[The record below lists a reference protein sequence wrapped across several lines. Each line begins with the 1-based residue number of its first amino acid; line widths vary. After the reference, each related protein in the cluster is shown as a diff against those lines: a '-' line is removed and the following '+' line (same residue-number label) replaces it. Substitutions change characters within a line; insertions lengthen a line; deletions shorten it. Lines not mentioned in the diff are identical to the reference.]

1 MVEDYT
7 VMRGGLSSSTG
18 RNCEIANSV
27 GHGILHSSG
36 KRSGRSQGISETSGC
51 GNHDSKL
58 NKRTFIS
65 ITSSICTCMAEVL
78 MIIPLEER
86 ISKFGSHYEQSK
98 DLITAPEYKKNQE
111 IIIYRPVA
119 KRSRYTKEHNFDI
132 IAAPGGPESCSCL

>member
-1 MVEDYT
+1 MKLLIQL
-7 VMRGGLSSSTG
+7 VM
-18 RNCEIANSV
+18 EI
-27 GHGILHSSG
+27 LRSSG

-98 DLITAPEYKKNQE
+98 DLITAPEYKK
-111 IIIYRPVA
+111 I
-119 KRSRYTKEHNFDI
+119 KR
-132 IAAPGGPESCSCL
+132 

>member
-1 MVEDYT
+1 MKLLIQL
-7 VMRGGLSSSTG
+7 VM
-18 RNCEIANSV
+18 E
-27 GHGILHSSG
+27 ILHSSG

-78 MIIPLEER
+78 MIEER

-98 DLITAPEYKKNQE
+98 DLITAPEYKK
-111 IIIYRPVA
+111 I
-119 KRSRYTKEHNFDI
+119 KR
-132 IAAPGGPESCSCL
+132 

>member
-1 MVEDYT
+1 MKLLIQMVME
-7 VMRGGLSSSTG
+7 
-18 RNCEIANSV
+18 
-27 GHGILHSSG
+27 ILHSSG

-78 MIIPLEER
+78 MIITP

-98 DLITAPEYKKNQE
+98 DLITAPEYKK
-111 IIIYRPVA
+111 I
-119 KRSRYTKEHNFDI
+119 KR
-132 IAAPGGPESCSCL
+132 